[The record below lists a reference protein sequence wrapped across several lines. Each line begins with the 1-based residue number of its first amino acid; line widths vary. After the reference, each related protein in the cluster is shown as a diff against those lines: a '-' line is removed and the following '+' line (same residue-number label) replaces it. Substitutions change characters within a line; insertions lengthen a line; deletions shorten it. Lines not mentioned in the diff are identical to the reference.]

1 MQPRVR
7 YGVFTPASFREFL
20 PGYGGTSYGSP
31 GKTVAYG
38 RFSDSTA
45 KAATHAPQPEVV
57 HNAFGNDAISMT
69 KRYFTS
75 FLTRRS

>member
-1 MQPRVR
+1 VQPRLR

-20 PGYGGTSYGSP
+20 SGYGGTSYGSP

-45 KAATHAPQPEVV
+45 KAATHAPQPE
-57 HNAFGNDAISMT
+57 
-69 KRYFTS
+69 
-75 FLTRRS
+75 L